1 MVLDAIRDQA
11 RATIHAAFAL
21 PAVVTS
27 PNGLSSVPLTARLH
41 RKTRKPFGDLGSDGF
56 ALVIESEDK
65 VIFDVTEWVPQ
76 RNWRI
81 DFGRGRVFRV
91 VDPEIEAGERYVH
104 AKLVQDTEQ

>member
-1 MVLDAIRDQA
+1 MGLDAIRDQA

-27 PNGLSSVPLTARLH
+27 PDGLSSLAVVARLH
-41 RKTRKPFGDLGSDGF
+41 RKTRKPFGDLGNDGF
-56 ALVIESEDK
+56 ALVIEMEDT

-81 DFGRGRVFRV
+81 DFGRGRIFRV
-91 VDPEIEAGERYVH
+91 VDPEIELGERYVK
-104 AKLVQDTEQ
+104 AKLVEPQ